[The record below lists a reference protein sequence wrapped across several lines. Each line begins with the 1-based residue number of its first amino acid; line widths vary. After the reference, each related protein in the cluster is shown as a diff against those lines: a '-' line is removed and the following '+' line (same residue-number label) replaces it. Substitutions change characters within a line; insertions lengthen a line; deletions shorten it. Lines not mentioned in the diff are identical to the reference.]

1 MPSPGFKLTFT
12 WPQKQSFSV
21 PYPTTYLYRQ
31 SSGQATM
38 SPQQP
43 PPQSGQAAT
52 LDPAWFALRSQQQ
65 KELTQFDR
73 SFETAREEL
82 RQRFEA
88 ELADKR
94 RNAEVQRAQLL
105 VYHQQQDKDLWMR
118 CKPNVQ
124 SAANGGGL
132 PASRQANSNNTVS
145 QGSAV
150 TPQQAI
156 PVVETNTPQH
166 DRPASATQKTNTT
179 TVASL
184 NQNVKGPTA
193 TPKKAWP
200 STWIKTPKTYGRRRT
215 KYDGFTDQPSPE
227 LEKSVSTISLLSDDE
242 DDEDDMP
249 LMLRLAR
256 SKATSTAN
264 KTTTVPAP
272 PTPSASTKDP
282 KIQSVSCLLYSSS
295 DTILIAVKQIKTNA
309 QVADTPPK
317 ALADKTLQK
326 DNGTIVNAEPA
337 KPRTDLPV
345 RPSRS
350 TAAPR
355 RPPTKA
361 ALRPDKRPEIPFSN
375 MRQQRMDRSSILRQ
389 PVKLARSQNLRSLEQ
404 KKNNG
409 AFVKDILNNERRHRL
424 SPNLGNV
431 LSPPGR
437 GSHMEEDDTS
447 LSKFCYIL

>member
-1 MPSPGFKLTFT
+1 
-12 WPQKQSFSV
+12 
-21 PYPTTYLYRQ
+21 
-31 SSGQATM
+31 M

-43 PPQSGQAAT
+43 PPQSGQVAT

-118 CKPNVQ
+118 CKPNAR

-132 PASRQANSNNTVS
+132 PASRQVNSNNTVS
-145 QGSAV
+145 QGTTI
-150 TPQQAI
+150 TPQQAV
-156 PVVETNTPQH
+156 PVIATNTLDR
-166 DRPASATQKTNTT
+166 DRPASATQKTNTV

-184 NQNVKGPTA
+184 NQDVKGPTA
-193 TPKKAWP
+193 TSRKAGP

-256 SKATSTAN
+256 SKATSAAN
-264 KTTTVPAP
+264 KTTSTPASP
-272 PTPSASTKDP
+272 IPSASTKNSTS
-282 KIQSVSCLLYSSS
+282 QSVSCLMYSSS
-295 DTILIAVKQIKTNA
+295 DMTLIAIKQIKTNA

-317 ALADKTLQK
+317 ALTDKILQK
-326 DNGTIVNAEPA
+326 DSGTILNAEPA
-337 KPRTDLPV
+337 KPRTNLPV
-345 RPSRS
+345 RPSPS

-389 PVKLARSQNLRSLEQ
+389 PVKLAQSQNLHSLEQ
-404 KKNNG
+404 KKKNG
-409 AFVKDILNNERRHRL
+409 AFVNDILNNERRHRL

-437 GSHMEEDDTS
+437 GSHMEDDDTS

>member
-1 MPSPGFKLTFT
+1 
-12 WPQKQSFSV
+12 
-21 PYPTTYLYRQ
+21 
-31 SSGQATM
+31 M

-43 PPQSGQAAT
+43 PPQSSQAAT
-52 LDPAWFALRSQQQ
+52 LDPAWFALRSRQQ

-73 SFETAREEL
+73 SFETDREEL

-94 RNAEVQRAQLL
+94 RNAAVQRAQLL

-124 SAANGGGL
+124 SAVDGAGL

-145 QGSAV
+145 QDSAV
-150 TPQQAI
+150 IPQQAV
-156 PVVETNTPQH
+156 PVIATNTLER

-184 NQNVKGPTA
+184 NQDVKGPTV

-200 STWIKTPKTYGRRRT
+200 STWMKTPKTYGRRRT
-215 KYDGFTDQPSPE
+215 KYDGFTDQPSPG

-249 LMLRLAR
+249 LILRLAR
-256 SKATSTAN
+256 SKATSAAN
-264 KTTTVPAP
+264 KTTST
-272 PTPSASTKDP
+272 PTSPIPSASTKNS
-282 KIQSVSCLLYSSS
+282 KSQSVSCLLYLPSYM
-295 DTILIAVKQIKTNA
+295 ILIAVKQIKTNA
-309 QVADTPPK
+309 QVAGTPPK
-317 ALADKTLQK
+317 VLADKTLQK

-337 KPRTDLPV
+337 KHRTELPV
-345 RPSRS
+345 RTSRS

-389 PVKLARSQNLRSLEQ
+389 PVKLAQSQSLRSLEQ
-404 KKNNG
+404 KKKNG
-409 AFVKDILNNERRHRL
+409 AFVNDILNNERRHRL
-424 SPNLGNV
+424 SLNLGNV

-447 LSKFCYIL
+447 LSKFCSVLRKTTVNMNSFPECVRGDEEMESAFAPE

>member
-1 MPSPGFKLTFT
+1 
-12 WPQKQSFSV
+12 
-21 PYPTTYLYRQ
+21 
-31 SSGQATM
+31 M

-52 LDPAWFALRSQQQ
+52 LDPTWFALRSQQQ

-73 SFETAREEL
+73 SFETTREEL
-82 RQRFEA
+82 NRRFEA
-88 ELADKR
+88 ELAESRRRFEASLADKQR
-94 RNAEVQRAQLL
+94 DAEIQRAQLL

-118 CKPNVQ
+118 CKPKVR

-132 PASRQANSNNTVS
+132 PASRLANSNNTVS
-145 QGSAV
+145 QGSAI
-150 TPQQAI
+150 TPQQAV
-156 PVVETNTPQH
+156 PVIATNTLER

-184 NQNVKGPTA
+184 DQDVKGPTA

-242 DDEDDMP
+242 DDEDDEDDMP

-256 SKATSTAN
+256 SKATSAAN
-264 KTTTVPAP
+264 KTTSTPASP
-272 PTPSASTKDP
+272 IPSASTKNSTS
-282 KIQSVSCLLYSSS
+282 QSVSCLIYSPG
-295 DTILIAVKQIKTNA
+295 DTTLIAVKQTKKNA
-309 QVADTPPK
+309 QVAGTPPK
-317 ALADKTLQK
+317 ALADKPIQK
-326 DNGTIVNAEPA
+326 DNGAILNAEPVNPIA
-337 KPRTDLPV
+337 DLPV
-345 RPSRS
+345 RLSRS
-350 TAAPR
+350 TTAPR

-361 ALRPDKRPEIPFSN
+361 ALQPDKRPEIPFSN

-389 PVKLARSQNLRSLEQ
+389 PVKLAQNQNLRGLEQ
-404 KKNNG
+404 KKKNG
-409 AFVKDILNNERRHRL
+409 AFVNDILNNERRHRL

-437 GSHMEEDDTS
+437 GSHMEVDDAS
-447 LSKFCYIL
+447 LSKFCSVL

>member
-1 MPSPGFKLTFT
+1 
-12 WPQKQSFSV
+12 
-21 PYPTTYLYRQ
+21 
-31 SSGQATM
+31 M

-43 PPQSGQAAT
+43 PPQSGQVAT

-73 SFETAREEL
+73 SFETDREEL

-150 TPQQAI
+150 APQQTV
-156 PVVETNTPQH
+156 PVIATNTPER
-166 DRPASATQKTNTT
+166 DRPASATQNTNTT

-184 NQNVKGPTA
+184 DQDVKGPTA
-193 TPKKAWP
+193 TPKKASASTWVNTPWP

-256 SKATSTAN
+256 SKATSAAN
-264 KTTTVPAP
+264 KTTST
-272 PTPSASTKDP
+272 PTSPIPSASAKNSTS
-282 KIQSVSCLLYSSS
+282 QYVSCLMYSCG
-295 DTILIAVKQIKTNA
+295 DMILIAVKQIKTNA
-309 QVADTPPK
+309 QVADTPPQ

-337 KPRTDLPV
+337 KPRTNLPV
-345 RPSRS
+345 RPSPS

-389 PVKLARSQNLRSLEQ
+389 PVKLAQSQNLRSLEQ
-404 KKNNG
+404 KKENG
-409 AFVKDILNNERRHRL
+409 AFVNDILNNERRHRL

-437 GSHMEEDDTS
+437 GSHTEEDDTS
-447 LSKFCYIL
+447 LSKFCFII